1 MKSTSIIAAIIL
13 GSASVSA
20 AVASEAVE
28 FGRSLLEEDMSMSM
42 SMPIEEE
49 ISMNYV
55 IEFEGSMPPM
65 SMWTDEKGYVEEDEQ
80 AGFGATIDAV
90 RADSAANGLSA
101 GVLGVAS
108 LVGALVVGALV

>member
-42 SMPIEEE
+42 PIEEE

-65 SMWTDEKGYVEEDEQ
+65 SMWTDAKGYVEEDEQ

-108 LVGALVVGALV
+108 LIGALVAGALV

>member
-28 FGRSLLEEDMSMSM
+28 FGRSLLEEDMSM

-108 LVGALVVGALV
+108 LIGALVAGALV

>member
-28 FGRSLLEEDMSMSM
+28 FGRSLLEEDMSM

>member
-20 AVASEAVE
+20 AVALEAVE
-28 FGRSLLEEDMSMSM
+28 FGRSLLEEDMSM

-108 LVGALVVGALV
+108 LVGALVAGALV

>member
-42 SMPIEEE
+42 PIAEE

>member
-28 FGRSLLEEDMSMSM
+28 FGRSLLEEDMSM

-108 LVGALVVGALV
+108 LVGALVAGALV